1 LTLCRIS
8 QGGFQSGRSEG
19 ERRFNVIVASAG
31 FKAYTPSAN
40 LPPAGKEY
48 RMIYS
53 VVPTD
58 RDGERMPKG
67 SEIRFGGMVP
77 TALTFVIGVIL
88 FSLSP
93 LRPSLA
99 DLPHLHERTASILYG
114 PAYRALFAD
123 APSIPTWI
131 QTYNSTL
138 NGVELPGARVFLD
151 GNLFERYKVC
161 ENRNCN
167 GAYIVVLFTPGGRQ
181 AWAISML
188 DDQPPVFFG
197 HPDPVVQKVL
207 ISATK
212 QPDQ

>member
-1 LTLCRIS
+1 
-8 QGGFQSGRSEG
+8 
-19 ERRFNVIVASAG
+19 
-31 FKAYTPSAN
+31 
-40 LPPAGKEY
+40 
-48 RMIYS
+48 MIYY
-53 VVPTD
+53 VVPTG
-58 RDGERMPKG
+58 RDGERMSKG
-67 SEIRFGGMVP
+67 SEIRFDGMVR
-77 TALTFVIGVIL
+77 TALTTVIGAIL

-99 DLPHLHERTASILYG
+99 DLPYLHERIASILYG

-138 NGVELPGARVFLD
+138 NGVELSGTRVFLD

-161 ENRNCN
+161 ENRNYN
-167 GAYIVVLFTPGGRQ
+167 TAYIVVLFTPGGRQ

-188 DDQPPVFFG
+188 GDQPPVFFG

-207 ISATK
+207 ISATT